1 MDLPRGLAGVVIDQ
15 TSISSTKNARLT
27 YSGYPIEEICQASFE
42 EVVYL
47 LWYGRAKQ
55 RGIAKVSQDAC
66 SQDGFAG
73 RNRSAFVVYCPRT
86 AASDEHPA
94 HDDFIAWDYER
105 RGAR

>member
-47 LWYGRAKQ
+47 LWYGRLPNK
-55 RGIAKVSQDAC
+55 
-66 SQDGFAG
+66 
-73 RNRSAFVVYCPRT
+73 
-86 AASDEHPA
+86 E
-94 HDDFIAWDYER
+94 
-105 RGAR
+105 

>member
-47 LWYGRAKQ
+47 LWYGRLPNKEELQKFRKMLVRKMVLPAETV
-55 RGIAKVSQDAC
+55 RLLLYIA
-66 SQDGFAG
+66 
-73 RNRSAFVVYCPRT
+73 R
-86 AASDEHPA
+86 
-94 HDDFIAWDYER
+94 
-105 RGAR
+105 

>member
-47 LWYGRAKQ
+47 LWYGRLPNKRNCKSFARCLFARWFCRQKPF
-55 RGIAKVSQDAC
+55 
-66 SQDGFAG
+66 GFCCILPA
-73 RNRSAFVVYCPRT
+73 NRSIR
-86 AASDEHPA
+86 
-94 HDDFIAWDYER
+94 
-105 RGAR
+105 

>member
-47 LWYGRAKQ
+47 LWYGRLPNKEELQ
-55 RGIAKVSQDAC
+55 KFRKMLV
-66 SQDGFAG
+66 
-73 RNRSAFVVYCPRT
+73 RKMVL
-86 AASDEHPA
+86 PA
-94 HDDFIAWDYER
+94 ETVRLLLYLSLIHI
-105 RGAR
+105 

>member
-47 LWYGRAKQ
+47 LWYGRLPNKEELQKFRKMLVRKMVLPAETV
-55 RGIAKVSQDAC
+55 RLCCILPA
-66 SQDGFAG
+66 
-73 RNRSAFVVYCPRT
+73 NRSIR
-86 AASDEHPA
+86 
-94 HDDFIAWDYER
+94 
-105 RGAR
+105 